1 MEKIKNK
8 TCSEINCPELTC
20 HKPLSAK
27 DLKVLCSFRVMP
39 TIQEL
44 LSDAE
49 YTEYEKTSL
58 DEVVS
63 NDSNFVKCPNPKCNN
78 VMEKLKNI
86 GTKPSVPKPA
96 AAAVAM
102 ETVL

>member
-1 MEKIKNK
+1 
-8 TCSEINCPELTC
+8 
-20 HKPLSAK
+20 
-27 DLKVLCSFRVMP
+27 MP